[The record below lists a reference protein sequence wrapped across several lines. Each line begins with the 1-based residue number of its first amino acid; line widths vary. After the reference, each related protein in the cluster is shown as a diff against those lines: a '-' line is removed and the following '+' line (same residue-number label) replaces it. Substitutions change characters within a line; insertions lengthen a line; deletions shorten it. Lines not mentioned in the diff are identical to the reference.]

1 MRTLVGVYYS
11 MRQVGFSKTITF
23 TLADD
28 VSMDLIAYIK
38 EHHGE
43 YPGVEVQSEAV
54 RQYDTTAAAH
64 VLGTVGVVDATEWK
78 DTYKDLV
85 GYQMTS
91 VIGKTGLEKAFES
104 YLHGSSGSRTVET
117 DLGGSEVAKQSTAA
131 PRPGD
136 NVVTTLDLDLQEVA
150 ERSLAENLAGNGRGG
165 AGGRARPEYRRGAR
179 RWRPTR
185 RTALRTTIR
194 PPRPRTV
201 QTTAV
206 IPR

>member
-1 MRTLVGVYYS
+1 MTEKLGMAANLPQDDVRTLVGVYYS

-43 YPGVEVQSEAV
+43 YSGVEVQSEAV

-131 PRPGD
+131 PP
-136 NVVTTLDLDLQEVA
+136 
-150 ERSLAENLAGNGRGG
+150 AGRQ
-165 AGGRARPEYRRGAR
+165 RRDD
-179 RWRPTR
+179 P
-185 RTALRTTIR
+185 
-194 PPRPRTV
+194 
-201 QTTAV
+201 
-206 IPR
+206 